1 MNGEKY
7 TNKEKKPMKK
17 RTIGLRDIVMTGL
30 SGAIG
35 FEIFVLINYAYF
47 NLAGPDIILAVLLAG
62 LINLIIMLSYCELG
76 AAIPEVGGEYTYIKT
91 AYGKYV
97 AFITG
102 CFRWLASVF
111 GAALAAV
118 TFVIQLAYLASFI
131 SPDAQNLIL
140 AQASLIAVLVV
151 IAYGAL
157 EVKGV
162 KQIGNII
169 VYALIV
175 LFLSLIA
182 GGLVHG
188 LGQTETLTKPLL
200 ENFSGVLAAT
210 VYVFPMFFGMRALI
224 AVAATAK
231 RPAKDIPRGLLISA
245 LLIIPLYVFLA
256 YVAVA
261 AAPPAGTTVSI
272 PLLGYAAETIFGSAG
287 GILFAI
293 AGMVACLSGLGT
305 ALTVQSSIARGMSR
319 DGYLPKILLA
329 VHSRFGTHYIAAIA
343 GSLFIML
350 LSAVGAV
357 PFLGYAASFGS
368 LIVFALVNLSLIKLR
383 KTKRYMD
390 RPFKTP
396 LYPLTP
402 ILGIIF
408 SVALLIVPSL
418 SGDANAAEALISG
431 IGLTAVVVGTY
442 YLRMAGRF
450 RLQIAVGGIG
460 IGAGISIAILAIISE
475 AGLITPIFPFAPN
488 YVLLFLSAVLIIGGF
503 LNFNAGTKPKEK
515 SATDKQPE
523 QDKTATS

>member
-1 MNGEKY
+1 
-7 TNKEKKPMKK
+7 MKK
-17 RTIGLRDIVMTGL
+17 RTLGLRGIVLTGL

-35 FEIFVLINYAYF
+35 FEIFVLMNYAYF
-47 NLAGPDIILAVLLAG
+47 HLAGPDLILAVLLAG
-62 LINLIIMLSYCELG
+62 IVNLIIMLSYCELG

-97 AFITG
+97 AFIAG

-118 TFVIQLAYLASFI
+118 TFVIQLAYLVSFI

-140 AQASLIAVLVV
+140 AQAALIAALVV

-162 KQIGNII
+162 KQLGNIV
-169 VYALIV
+169 VYALII

-182 GGLVHG
+182 GSLIHG

-200 ENFSGVLAAT
+200 DSFSGIFSAT

-245 LLIIPLYVFLA
+245 LLIIPLYLFLA
-256 YVAVA
+256 YATVA
-261 AAPPAGTTVSI
+261 AAPPPGTTLSI
-272 PLLGYAAETIFGSAG
+272 PLLGYAAETIFGSVG
-287 GILFAI
+287 GVLFAI
-293 AGMVACLSGLGT
+293 AGMAACLSGLGT

-319 DGYLPKILLA
+319 DGYFPKILLA
-329 VHSRFGTHYIAAIA
+329 VHSRFKTYYIAVIVGA
-343 GSLFIML
+343 LFITL
-350 LSAVGAV
+350 LSAVGVV

-383 KTKRYMD
+383 KTKPYLD

-402 ILGIIF
+402 IVGIVL
-408 SVALLIVPSL
+408 SVALLIIPPL
-418 SGDANAAEALISG
+418 IGDSNAADALISG

-450 RLQIAVGGIG
+450 RLQIAAGGIG
-460 IGAGISIAILAIISE
+460 IGTGISAAVLAILSE
-475 AGLITPIFPFAPN
+475 AGFITSILP
-488 YVLLFLSAVLIIGGF
+488 FLSNYALLLLGIVLIIGGI
-503 LNFNAGTKPKEK
+503 LNFNAGAKPKEK
-515 SATDKQPE
+515 STSGTQAE